1 MSTLDSKPPVK
12 MPISLLLLEEQL
24 ESLIAINMP
33 EDDLITGLENFLSK
47 LISHLIDG
55 SKVEITIAP

>member
-24 ESLIAINMP
+24 ESLIAINTP